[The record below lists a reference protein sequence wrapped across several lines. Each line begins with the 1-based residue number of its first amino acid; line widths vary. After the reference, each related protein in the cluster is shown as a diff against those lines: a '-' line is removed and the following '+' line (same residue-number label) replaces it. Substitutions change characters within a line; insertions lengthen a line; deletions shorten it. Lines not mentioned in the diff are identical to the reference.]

1 MAQDLSWPQGHDKI
15 VLDSVDSTLN
25 EAQRRASAGLLRP
38 LWILAH
44 HQTQARGRRG
54 RPWSMPAGNFACTLV
69 LPTQDTPD
77 RIALRSFVAA
87 LALFDAC
94 VTATGRAEGLS
105 LKWPNDVLLN
115 GGKLAGIL
123 LETLQSGGRVTGLS
137 IGIGVNLAAAPDAS
151 MVEARALRPV
161 ALTPETG
168 AAVTPG
174 DFLDL
179 LAPAYARLETQFT
192 TYGFDPIR
200 TAWLDRAAHLGQ
212 EITARTGTA
221 EITGQFETIDAQGQL
236 ILATNQGRQAIA
248 AADIFF

>member
-69 LPTQDTPD
+69 LPTQDAPD

-115 GGKLAGIL
+115 GGKLSGIL
-123 LETLQSGGRVTGLS
+123 LESAGQGAELS
-137 IGIGVNLAAAPDAS
+137 YLAIGIGVNLKNAPGADG
-151 MVEARALRPV
+151 VEARALRPV
-161 ALTPETG
+161 SLLSETG
-168 AAVTPG
+168 AQVTPEE
-174 DFLDL
+174 FLPP
-179 LAPAYARLETQFT
+179 LARAYARYETQFL
-192 TYGFDPIR
+192 TYGFAPIR
-200 TAWLDRAAHLGQ
+200 DAWLARAARLG
-212 EITARTGTA
+212 EVVTARTGRGET
-221 EITGQFETIDAQGQL
+221 TGTFETLDEAGNL
-236 ILATNQGRQAIA
+236 VLLTGKGRVSIP